1 MSTLDASAREPASAM
16 RVDPSHISLSWFIA
30 GRPRRQPLL
39 LPQCFLTAWRPRR
52 CGCAFLGKWPD
63 RSPRL
68 LSAASA
74 AGATYLSGCTITR
87 RSREAGGERRRDAE
101 RGGKC
106 SFFLWLT
113 SPRGPFR

>member
-1 MSTLDASAREPASAM
+1 M
-16 RVDPSHISLSWFIA
+16 
-30 GRPRRQPLL
+30 
-39 LPQCFLTAWRPRR
+39 
-52 CGCAFLGKWPD
+52 
-63 RSPRL
+63 

-74 AGATYLSGCTITR
+74 AGATYLFGCTITR

-113 SPRGPFR
+113 SPRGPGRLTREDPNSVSHGMATVTGV